1 MRGRYSRVYCGR
13 GRLKGCR
20 AALAASLKA
29 ALSVPASALYS
40 GDTVC
45 RNAGQDGSQT
55 CFDSIFFRPLGAI
68 TQPLLPW
75 QNRPTY
81 QQAVEIPRRV
91 PR

>member
-1 MRGRYSRVYCGR
+1 M
-13 GRLKGCR
+13 

-81 QQAVEIPRRV
+81 QQAVEIPRRA